1 MTPAINALRK
11 AKVPH
16 KIHEYDHEINSESYG
31 MEAAE
36 KLGVEVDRVFKT
48 LVVSTDRRELAVA
61 VVPVSKQL
69 DLKAFASTIKAK
81 KSAMADAK
89 DAERSTGYVVGGIS
103 PLGQRK
109 QLKTVVDESAT
120 NYQTIFVSAGRR
132 GLEIEI
138 SPQELGSLTRG
149 SFASIAR

>member
-16 KIHEYDHEINSESYG
+16 KIHEYDHEINAESYG
-31 MEAAE
+31 LEAAE
-36 KLGVEVDRVFKT
+36 KLGVDVGRVFKT
-48 LVVSTDRRELAVA
+48 LVVSTDRGELAVA

-69 DLKAFASTIKAK
+69 DLKAYASAIGVK
-81 KSAMADAK
+81 KSVMADAK

-109 QLKTVVDESAT
+109 RLKTVVDLSAL
-120 NYQTIFVSAGRR
+120 NYQTIFVSAGKR

-138 SPQELGSLTRG
+138 SPQELGNLTKG
-149 SFASIAR
+149 AVAPIAR